1 MIVKVHV
8 HGGYPSY
15 EASGLQWNNDDY
27 RAYQL
32 VQALKGNDF
41 KGYAN
46 FRRTNGETCRVD
58 KDRKE
63 NGRIV
68 FGEWG
73 VRKLRELGLTDV
85 LLVPV
90 PSSSCLL
97 IGDDVKGRML
107 AQSITDRLPS
117 ARVSERLH
125 WHKKMVKSSEGG
137 PRDFETLI
145 ANLRIRDKKPAKQI
159 VLIDDVVT
167 TGGHIEACAN
177 GLRFFGATVE
187 HALCVARTVHDRP
200 VAGMFNIPSYNI
212 PVRDD

>member
-1 MIVKVHV
+1 MTIRVQV

-15 EASGLQWNNDDY
+15 EAVGLNWNNDDY

-41 KGYAN
+41 NGYAN
-46 FRRTNGETCRVD
+46 FKRTNGETCRVD
-58 KDRKE
+58 KNQKG
-63 NGRIV
+63 NGHIV
-68 FGEWG
+68 FGEWA
-73 VRKLRELGLTDV
+73 VRRLQDLGLTDV

-90 PSSSCLL
+90 PSSSCLT
-97 IGDDVKGRML
+97 IGGDPKGRML
-107 AQSITDRLPS
+107 AQAIADRLPS

-125 WHKKMVKSSEGG
+125 WHEQMQKSSEGG

-145 ANLRIRDKKPAKQI
+145 SNLRILDRVPTKQI
-159 VLIDDVVT
+159 VLVDDVVT
-167 TGGHIEACAN
+167 TGGHLEACAN

-200 VAGMFNIPSYNI
+200 AAGIFNIPPYNLA
-212 PVRDD
+212 VRDD